1 MKSLHNLKT
10 LIYRSN
16 FVVHHPMTVLDIL
29 SRFLQHDLMRIGGLW
44 ANSPRIG
51 ESVIVKGIRILSSS
65 MLSQVLACLV
75 WFCAF
80 MQGGQTASQE
90 GCPEPR
96 PGAQVLTHW
105 WWLPGKVWKKQSCC
119 TSHTY
124 KCYLFSPFNTCCSP
138 TVPPSI
144 KYTVCWTPLVAGLIQ
159 FICWVK
165 PANVLSSPVGEAPVL
180 SALGLICSPFHLPP
194 LCSQSFCTYCS
205 VWFLQHTSLSA
216 LKCLWWLLPH
226 KDAASPPVFTAH
238 PLTPKCHL
246 LLGVYTDHPPST

>member
-51 ESVIVKGIRILSSS
+51 ESVIVKGIQILSSP

-105 WWLPGKVWKKQSCC
+105 WWLPGKVWKKQR
-119 TSHTY
+119 
-124 KCYLFSPFNTCCSP
+124 
-138 TVPPSI
+138 
-144 KYTVCWTPLVAGLIQ
+144 
-159 FICWVK
+159 
-165 PANVLSSPVGEAPVL
+165 
-180 SALGLICSPFHLPP
+180 
-194 LCSQSFCTYCS
+194 
-205 VWFLQHTSLSA
+205 
-216 LKCLWWLLPH
+216 
-226 KDAASPPVFTAH
+226 AAV
-238 PLTPKCHL
+238 PLTPTSAISLVHLTPAVL
-246 LLGVYTDHPPST
+246 LLFLLLLNILFVELL